1 MGAIRFFDKDGKMI
15 YESASKWPFFD
26 SAYRKHE
33 ILLQEGEQIV
43 GFVSS
48 MSIPNYAWH
57 NDF

>member
-1 MGAIRFFDKDGKMI
+1 MYGDAQLGGIRLYDVTGNLI

-43 GFVSS
+43 GFVS
-48 MSIPNYAWH
+48 
-57 NDF
+57 